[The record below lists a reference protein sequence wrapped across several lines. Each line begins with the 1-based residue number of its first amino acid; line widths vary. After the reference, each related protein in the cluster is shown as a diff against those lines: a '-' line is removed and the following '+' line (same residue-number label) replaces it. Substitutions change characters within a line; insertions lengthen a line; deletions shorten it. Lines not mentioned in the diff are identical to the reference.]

1 MSAAVTAIHSN
12 GAEKEP
18 RTQASATAPV
28 VGEDVIR
35 LVTDGL
41 RDNTRLNLAV
51 RIVLSLF
58 GVACCVLALR
68 YVVLRGDQMVQI
80 LRQKGDPGDLIGKR
94 LFVLCMPVLL
104 FGVLAGLAGAAA
116 WTMHVRGQEETTRTL
131 DTLSRLKRE
140 GEVAASARG
149 LMYAFE
155 EKLQNARRAFS
166 LLLWL
171 GRAVFVICIG
181 LFTAAVINAMAN
193 GADLLTAALGASSVA
208 GSVFAV
214 ANGVPRKVKAHM
226 ADVIQVQ
233 TIVTG
238 CDRQISLLESD
249 ALAALNNPD
258 FAVGDT
264 HKVVLEVQERIG
276 GVVANA
282 AEQIEN
288 YVDPCNADEVVSLDG
303 ASA

>member
-1 MSAAVTAIHSN
+1 MSASVTAIRPNDVAMKTPAQPSV
-12 GAEKEP
+12 
-18 RTQASATAPV
+18 TAPV
-28 VGEDVIR
+28 VGDDAVR
-35 LVTDGL
+35 LVTDAL

-51 RIVLSLF
+51 RVLLSLF
-58 GVACCVLALR
+58 AVACCMLAVR
-68 YVVLRGDQMVQI
+68 YVVLRGDQMVQ
-80 LRQKGDPGDLIGKR
+80 LLDQKGDTGDLVGRR
-94 LFVLCMPVLL
+94 LFVLCMPVVL
-104 FGVLAGLAGAAA
+104 FGVLAGLAAAAA
-116 WTMHVRGQEETTRTL
+116 WMLHVRGQEETTRTL
-131 DTLSRLKRE
+131 DTLSRLRRE

-193 GADLLTAALGASSVA
+193 GADLLTVALGASSVA
-208 GSVFAV
+208 GAVFAV

-249 ALAALNNPD
+249 ALVALNNPD
-258 FAVGDT
+258 FSVADT
-264 HKVVLEVQERIG
+264 HKVVLEVQARIG
-276 GVVANA
+276 AVATDA
-282 AEQIEN
+282 AEQIER
-288 YVDPCNADEVVSLDG
+288 YVDPGNAGKL
-303 ASA
+303 ASPDTASS

>member
-12 GAEKEP
+12 GAEKET
-18 RTQASATAPV
+18 RTQPSATAPV
-28 VGEDVIR
+28 VGEDIIR

-68 YVVLRGDQMVQI
+68 YVVLRGDPMVQI

-94 LFVLCMPVLL
+94 LFVLCTPVLL
-104 FGVLAGLAGAAA
+104 YGVLAGLAGAAA
-116 WTMHVRGQEETTRTL
+116 WTMHARGQEETTRTL

-140 GEVAASARG
+140 GQVAASARG

-155 EKLQNARRAFS
+155 EKLQHARRAFS

-208 GSVFAV
+208 GSEFAV

-249 ALAALNNPD
+249 ALAALNSSQCGV
-258 FAVGDT
+258 ADT
-264 HKVVLEVQERIG
+264 HHIVLEVQERMST
-276 GVVANA
+276 VVAVA
-282 AEQIEN
+282 IKQIED
-288 YVDPCNADEVVSLDG
+288 YVDPAKVGDVGSVNG